1 MPVVYYANMK
11 GMPLL
16 SYSYLAKR
24 WGWSKSRVGRFILK
38 IEESGIISRVSFSS
52 SRGSVLSPC
61 LFREMIFGEDCEQ
74 LQLQKI
80 GEILG
85 IAEVI
90 EPLGDRKDLELSV
103 QTRVPSRTPVRE
115 GAKALRIQV
124 FRVPGSSFFA
134 RPVPLIFYSSLD
146 WGTLELQS
154 ANYRG
159 PPKNKQKGDE
169 SGGST

>member
-1 MPVVYYANMK
+1 MPVVYYSNMR

-16 SYSYLAKR
+16 SYTYLARR
-24 WGWSKSRVGRFILK
+24 WGWSKSRVGRFMLK
-38 IEESGIISRVSFSS
+38 AGEYGIISRVSFSS

-61 LFREMIFGEDCEQ
+61 LFREMIYGEDCEQ

-103 QTRVPSRTPVRE
+103 QTRVPSRTPVLE

-124 FRVPGSSFFA
+124 FRVPAASFFA

-146 WGTLELQS
+146 WGTLEVE
-154 ANYRG
+154 AGTYRG
-159 PPKNKQKGDE
+159 PPRNKRKGDE
-169 SGGST
+169 NGGSK